1 MAVDDWA
8 ALAMRPGLEDQAEEE
23 DEEEWEGEDA
33 KEEEEEEDNDGD
45 DDDNNDDDDDDD
57 YYEAQH
63 ERRRNKIRR
72 TKPRTPW
79 ILKVVIPSGDSNYDT
94 ASVYVDPNMTAER
107 LGQSIFQAVSS
118 DWHRS
123 VPEDRTSNILVG
135 LFANDRVFY
144 SLECILAMKSMDAE
158 KRLFSITKPIKK
170 RKVIAPPQDHMSRNL
185 YVAAIV
191 LFLSILV
198 FYRRFWSNLIH
209 SIVSIVP
216 TDLPSMWLMI
226 SYFCDWPARE
236 LYRYGPSAIGW
247 EGRDMIDI
255 CTLMNRRFF
264 NGLGGGR
271 SEFDDRDYWN
281 RNMETCDT
289 MYRMKEESFVRM
301 CRPIWYLT
309 LMSLC
314 FVIVQRLLMVAS
326 YRDREKSKTNPTDRA
341 VLKTYYALQNLFG
354 EHQKQEQ
361 RRQQVGRPKSGR

>member
-33 KEEEEEEDNDGD
+33 KEEEEEDNDGD
-45 DDDNNDDDDDDD
+45 DDDNDDDDDDD
-57 YYEAQH
+57 DSYEAQH
-63 ERRRNKIRR
+63 ERRRNQIRR

-79 ILKVVIPSGDSNYDT
+79 ILKVVIPNGDSNYDT

-107 LGQSIFQAVSS
+107 LGQSIFQAISS

-314 FVIVQRLLMVAS
+314 FVIVQRVLMVAS
-326 YRDREKSKTNPTDRA
+326 YRDREKPKTNPTDRA